1 MSAPEPKD
9 RHVARCAVWVSPD
22 PGVPCDCGA
31 DDLAVD
37 MPLLHPEPGSLAD
50 HLERIDAER
59 AS

>member
-1 MSAPEPKD
+1 VNAPEPRD
-9 RHVARCAVWVSPD
+9 RHVAGCAVWLSQA
-22 PGVPCDCGA
+22 PCDCGA

>member
-22 PGVPCDCGA
+22 PQVPCDCGA

-37 MPLLHPEPGSLAD
+37 MPLLRPDEGSLAD
-50 HLERIDAER
+50 RIDRISRER